1 MFYSWICS
9 CNIFGAEGRRTQT
22 PMLREIFLSKNH
34 AQNEA
39 GRIVLD
45 LFLFFRKALYHV
57 KASDLQL
64 SFNIFP

>member
-9 CNIFGAEGRRTQT
+9 CNIFGAKGRGTQT
-22 PMLREIFLSKNH
+22 PMLSEIFLFKNH

-45 LFLFFRKALYHV
+45 LFFFFGKALYQV

>member
-1 MFYSWICS
+1 
-9 CNIFGAEGRRTQT
+9 
-22 PMLREIFLSKNH
+22 MLSEIFLFKNH

-39 GRIVLD
+39 DRIVLD
-45 LFLFFRKALYHV
+45 LFFFFRKALYQV